1 MTLKLRNICPYTI
14 FSLADVTY
22 SLQAHPTRR
31 RWAELKQF
39 QSNALSVGVFYFP
52 WLPVAVRPMLPARH

>member
-1 MTLKLRNICPYTI
+1 MYTI
-14 FSLADVTY
+14 FSLADVAY

-31 RWAELKQF
+31 RWAELKQL

-52 WLPVAVRPMLPARH
+52 WLLVAVRLVLPAGH

>member
-1 MTLKLRNICPYTI
+1 MAPKLRNICPYTI
-14 FSLADVTY
+14 FSLADVTHF
-22 SLQAHPTRR
+22 LQAHRTPR

-52 WLPVAVRPMLPARH
+52 WLPVAVRLVLPAGH